1 MKFTYKNIADQYG
14 TNWDPFW
21 EMGFKNVTSLIFDS
35 FTEILVLSS
44 NFYSYNFF
52 TANLKTK
59 IYHTSLFK
67 PTGNF
72 DTRVIGII
80 TSAKLIEG

>member
-44 NFYSYNFF
+44 NFYSYNF
-52 TANLKTK
+52 LQQ
-59 IYHTSLFK
+59 I
-67 PTGNF
+67 
-72 DTRVIGII
+72 
-80 TSAKLIEG
+80 